1 MVLHNRFMKKQIK
14 KIGNSRGITFSKE
27 EQEVYDI
34 KVNDVFDIEMTKEKK
49 QWKNLSMVI

>member
-27 EQEVYDI
+27 EQKVYDI

-49 QWKNLSMVI
+49 Q